1 MFSSEQGDVVVRV
14 CVSTTQAREQEGA
27 SERVRT
33 RERELQVQSST
44 DSIVTIQTLQDVR
57 TQRRRVH
64 VTFRPIISGRH
75 QRSLTPRLEESLS
88 GPGVRTMNLL
98 THTPTHT
105 HTHTQK
111 PFLFRNKRMS
121 IVKHRSGT
129 SQWVSSASRL
139 LSESQGPPHAAYE
152 MTNSQLGLQY
162 GPCKKMN
169 DETT

>member
-1 MFSSEQGDVVVRV
+1 MCVYYTGTRTRGCERESENQ
-14 CVSTTQAREQEGA
+14 
-27 SERVRT
+27 

-44 DSIVTIQTLQDVR
+44 DSIVTIQTLQDVQ

-139 LSESQGPPHAAYE
+139 LSESQGPPYAAYE
-152 MTNSQLGLQY
+152 MTNSRLGLQY